1 MKGSIK
7 RRGKSWRG
15 RIEVGVD
22 PATGKRRFRSVT
34 KPTKK
39 QVEKELARLLTEIE
53 AGSYIDPKVTSFG
66 EWLDIW
72 FENNKEQKRPS
83 TQERYQGIIDKHL
96 RPKLGRINLQRL
108 QATHIEQYYRESKLS
123 ASGLELHHV
132 VIQSALDSAV
142 KKKLVTDNAARLIDA
157 RPKSSKESNA
167 DVRANCWTSDEA
179 KTFLATAKEEGPQ
192 QAAFYTVALE
202 IGIRKAE
209 LCGLMW
215 EDVDVAACT
224 IALKHQLTKEG
235 PSPEFG
241 PLKSGEERT
250 LEITPEL
257 ADFLSTHKAHQ
268 AKLKMR
274 NRRVY
279 RDHNLVFAKEWKD
292 LTKTNQRTM
301 LGDSLPVRSIGV
313 REFAKLVKKAEV
325 PSIKF
330 HGLRHTAATLALIAG
345 VDVKTVSYRLG
356 HSKTQITLDLY
367 SHVVPELQK
376 KAVAKIRSILHG

>member
-39 QVEKELARLLTEIE
+39 EVEKELARLLTEIE
-53 AGSYIDPKVTSFG
+53 AGSYINPKKINFG
-66 EWLDIW
+66 EWLDVW
-72 FENNKEQKRPS
+72 YENTKERKRPA

-96 RPKLGRINLQRL
+96 KPKLGRIKLQRL
-108 QATHIEQYYRESKLS
+108 QATHIEQYYRESKLC
-123 ASGLELHHV
+123 ASGLAIHHV
-132 VIQSALDSAV
+132 VLQSALDSAK

-157 RPKSSKESNA
+157 RPKSTKESNA

-179 KTFLATAKEEGPQ
+179 KTFLKTAQEAGPQ
-192 QAAFYTVALE
+192 QIAFYTTALE
-202 IGIRKAE
+202 IGFRKAE

-215 EDVDVAACT
+215 EDVDVDACT

-241 PLKSGEERT
+241 PLKSGEART

-257 ADFLSTHKAHQ
+257 ADLLRTHKAHQ
-268 AKLKMR
+268 AKLKLR
-274 NRRVY
+274 NRGVY
-279 RDHNLVFAKEWKD
+279 RDHQLVFAKEWKD
-292 LTKTNQRTM
+292 LSSGRAN
-301 LGDSLPVRSIGV
+301 LGDPLPVRSIGV
-313 REFAKLVKKAEV
+313 REFAPLVKQAGV

-345 VDVKTVSYRLG
+345 VDVKTVSFRLG

-376 KAVAKIRSILHG
+376 AAVEKIRSILHG